1 MLTMLFTLFGGKRG
15 LITAGVS
22 LVVIALLSL
31 YVISLKL
38 QVHSLSSD
46 LQSCQTAKSEVT
58 GKLQVQNHQVE
69 KLSELGK
76 QAQDTIEKQQELL
89 KIKNTPVL
97 QLVKDTAGQRV
108 VECEKAMP
116 VARNIVS
123 ELRKV
128 AQ

>member
-1 MLTMLFTLFGGKRG
+1 MLTILLTLFGGKRG

-22 LVVIALLSL
+22 LAIVVLLGLYAVSL
-31 YVISLKL
+31 RL

-46 LQSCQTAKSEVT
+46 LQTCQEQRSEIV
-58 GKLQVQNHQVE
+58 GKLQLQNQQVE
-69 KLSELGK
+69 KLSALGK
-76 QAQDTIEKQQELL
+76 QSQETIQQQQELL

-123 ELRKV
+123 ELRK
-128 AQ
+128 ANK